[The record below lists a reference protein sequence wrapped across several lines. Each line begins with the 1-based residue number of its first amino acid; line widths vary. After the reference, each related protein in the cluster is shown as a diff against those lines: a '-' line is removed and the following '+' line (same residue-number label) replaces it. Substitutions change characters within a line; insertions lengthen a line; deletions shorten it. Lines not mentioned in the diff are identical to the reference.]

1 MIFNMK
7 VKKQR
12 RNILFVQYKMY
23 NISRVHNIK
32 KYYLFIVDDKKI
44 IKYTL
49 TFIFNEYLRLL

>member
-1 MIFNMK
+1 MK